1 MQIDELYL
9 IQDMIPYIL
18 TDFDKTAEKQK
29 TNKHP
34 TAKNAA
40 FKNKTKKKKPVY
52 DTSLRE
58 SHFLEQP

>member
-40 FKNKTKKKKPVY
+40 FKNKTKKKNLYMTPV
-52 DTSLRE
+52 
-58 SHFLEQP
+58 